1 MVDPVTAAL
10 TGIALVTKVSD
21 TIKQG
26 IGAYRNVA
34 EMGEQLEQLFRGEQ
48 ECMAARNRKESR
60 HSNFST
66 EGIAQEVIEHK
77 LAQERL
83 REVGVEIDMRFGH
96 GTWQS
101 ILSERQRRIQEA
113 REAAKKAAIERR
125 RQQHE
130 LQETIK
136 AIAIGLVCAGL
147 MATAFVGAFIWT

>member
-66 EGIAQEVIEHK
+66 EGIAQEVIEHF
-77 LAQERL
+77 LQN
-83 REVGVEIDMRFGH
+83 VFIGGY
-96 GTWQS
+96 
-101 ILSERQRRIQEA
+101 
-113 REAAKKAAIERR
+113 REAARAEYAHCGYKVLEFK
-125 RQQHE
+125 
-130 LQETIK
+130 T
-136 AIAIGLVCAGL
+136 
-147 MATAFVGAFIWT
+147 VGP

>member
-101 ILSERQRRIQEA
+101 ILAERQRRIQEA